1 MTTCDVQASGAIELY
16 FYDELD
22 GVERQSIA
30 DHLGSC
36 SHCRAALADLAV
48 IRTALAER
56 PVVSEP
62 PAGDWSGFMSRLDAS
77 IAGERTGRGD
87 AQTFVRLS
95 SRPPY
100 LTYLAVA
107 ALLALVTFS
116 VALALRSRVTPVM
129 PVTPDVAG
137 VSPSV
142 PAAVAPDAMA
152 FRTLSDEHFDRSK
165 LVVLGLA
172 TKDSARGQAA
182 DWAYERT
189 LATSLL
195 NDTRIYRLA
204 AEDRGLTALAGVMR
218 DLELVLLQTS
228 LTDDQDPDSLPQL
241 QRLIEKRDLLE
252 KMDVVTTTGL

>member
-16 FYDELD
+16 FYGELE
-22 GVERQSIA
+22 GMERRSIA
-30 DHLGSC
+30 DHVESC
-36 SHCRAALADLAV
+36 RHCRAALADLAL
-48 IRTALAER
+48 IRTALADR

-62 PAGDWSGFMSRLDAS
+62 PSGDWSGFMARLDAS
-77 IAGERTGRGD
+77 LASERAGHGQPAASARR
-87 AQTFVRLS
+87 AS
-95 SRPPY
+95 SRPY
-100 LTYLAVA
+100 LTYLAAA

-116 VALALRSRVTPVM
+116 VAIALRSKASPATPA
-129 PVTPDVAG
+129 TSDTAG
-137 VSPSV
+137 VAPLAS
-142 PAAVAPDAMA
+142 AAVGPDPAA
-152 FRTLSDEHFDRSK
+152 FRTLSEEHFDRSK

-172 TKDSARGQAA
+172 TKDAERGQPS
-182 DWAYERT
+182 DWAYERA

-228 LTDDQDPDSLPQL
+228 LTDDTDPDSLPQL

>member
-16 FYDELD
+16 FYNELD
-22 GVERQSIA
+22 VVERQSIA
-30 DHLGSC
+30 DHVESC
-36 SHCRAALADLAV
+36 NHCRATLADLAV
-48 IRTALAER
+48 IRSALAER
-56 PVVSEP
+56 PIVSEP

-77 IAGERTGRGD
+77 IASERTDRD
-87 AQTFVRLS
+87 HAQTLVRPS
-95 SRPPY
+95 SPPPY
-100 LTYLAVA
+100 LTYLAIA

-116 VALALRSRVTPVM
+116 VAIALRSKVTPV
-129 PVTPDVAG
+129 TSDVAR

-142 PAAVAPDAMA
+142 PAAVAPDALA
-152 FRTLSDEHFDRSK
+152 FRTVSDEHFDRSK

-172 TKDSARGQAA
+172 TKDSERGQAA

-195 NDTRIYRLA
+195 SDTRIYRLA

-228 LTDDQDPDSLPQL
+228 LTDAKDPDSLPQL
-241 QRLIEKRDLLE
+241 QRLIQKRDLLE

>member
-1 MTTCDVQASGAIELY
+1 MTICDVQASGAIELY
-16 FYDELD
+16 FYGELD
-22 GVERQSIA
+22 VVERKSIA
-30 DHLGSC
+30 DHVESC

-48 IRTALAER
+48 IRSALAER

-62 PAGDWSGFMSRLDAS
+62 PAGDWSAFMSRLDAS
-77 IAGERTGRGD
+77 IASERTDRGH
-87 AQTFVRLS
+87 AQPFVRPS
-95 SRPPY
+95 SRPAY

-116 VALALRSRVTPVM
+116 VAIALRSKVTPV
-129 PVTPDVAG
+129 TSDVAR

-142 PAAVAPDAMA
+142 PAAVAPDALA
-152 FRTLSDEHFDRSK
+152 FRTVSDEHFDRSK

-172 TKDSARGQAA
+172 TKDSERGKAA

-228 LTDDQDPDSLPQL
+228 LTDEKDPDSLPQL
-241 QRLIEKRDLLE
+241 QRLIQKRDLLE

>member
-1 MTTCDVQASGAIELY
+1 MTTCAVQASGAIELY

-22 GVERQSIA
+22 RLERQSIA
-30 DHLGSC
+30 DHVESC
-36 SHCRAALADLAV
+36 RDCRAVLADLAV

-56 PVVSEP
+56 RVVSAP
-62 PAGDWSGFMSRLDAS
+62 AAGDWSGFMSRLDAA
-77 IAGERTGRGD
+77 IASERTGRGD
-87 AQTFVRLS
+87 APTVELS
-95 SRPPY
+95 SRSPY

-116 VALALRSRVTPVM
+116 VATALRSTVT

-137 VSPSV
+137 VSPSL
-142 PAAVAPDAMA
+142 PAAVAPDDARA

-172 TKDSARGQAA
+172 TKDTERGQAA

-195 NDTRIYRLA
+195 NDTRIYRLT

-228 LTDDQDPDSLPQL
+228 LTDEKDPDSLPQL

>member
-16 FYDELD
+16 FYAELD

-30 DHLGSC
+30 DHVESC

-87 AQTFVRLS
+87 AQTDVRPS

-116 VALALRSRVTPVM
+116 VAIALRSRVT

-142 PAAVAPDAMA
+142 PAAVVPDAMA

-228 LTDDQDPDSLPQL
+228 LTDDKDPDSLPQL